1 MFWVE
6 GAQPL
11 TAQLVFR
18 AGVRDETFMTAGL
31 THLAEHLAM
40 SGVAD
45 LRRQSHNATVGPTFT
60 SFTCSGKAETVA
72 SFLTA
77 ICSFF
82 SAPDLGRIDVEK
94 KILAAEASTTVP
106 PATAE
111 HLRLR
116 FGMSSLGLTDV
127 APPSLETLGPDEV
140 LQLLQSHF
148 TAGNA
153 ALALS
158 GAPPEGLRLDLPAGF
173 PRRPDTPSA
182 LAAPLPMWFEQG
194 WPRLGFS
201 FEVPARTEAAREAA
215 RTVSRIACRR
225 AHRTLRQEQGWVY
238 DVDVM
243 HFLDSGDTGILCFET
258 DPTPQHADD
267 ARLGLMA
274 ILRDLQRSG
283 PTAGELQTDAE
294 ELQEYLEDP
303 ASAIEMAVAAAESHL
318 LGREPVSPADKL
330 ALGHNVTA
338 EACRAALAGLEA
350 TAIFGMPEG
359 TRPDDDSIRSD
370 TDRAVEWLGGREFRR
385 SVRGAL
391 YGVPGGSKLFV
402 GDKGVT
408 LSADYT
414 ASITWDDLVGVAVAP
429 DGLVTLIGM
438 DSQQIQV
445 REAWFG
451 KGQQAIDAILDR
463 AGEERCF
470 TPPEG

>member
-1 MFWVE
+1 
-6 GAQPL
+6 
-11 TAQLVFR
+11 
-18 AGVRDETFMTAGL
+18 MTTGL
-31 THLAEHLAM
+31 THLVEHLAM
-40 SGVAD
+40 SGVPD
-45 LRRQSHNATVGPTFT
+45 LRRHSHNATVGPTFT

-72 SFLTA
+72 TFLAAVCSFL
-77 ICSFF
+77 SV
-82 SAPDLGRIDVEK
+82 PDLGRLEIEK

-111 HLRLR
+111 HLRHR
-116 FGMSSLGLTDV
+116 FGLSSLGLTDV
-127 APPSLETLGPDEV
+127 SPPSLGTLGPDEV
-140 LQLLQSHF
+140 LQLLRSHF

-158 GAPPEGLRLDLPAGF
+158 GAPPEGLRLDLPAGS
-173 PRRPDTPSA
+173 PRRPHSPAA
-182 LAAPLPMWFEQG
+182 LAASLPMWFEQG
-194 WPRLGFS
+194 WPRLGLS
-201 FEVPARTEAAREAA
+201 FEVPAGTEALREAA

-274 ILRDLQRSG
+274 ILRDLRLNG
-283 PTAGELQTDAE
+283 PTAGELQADAE
-294 ELQEYLEDP
+294 EFQEYLEDSS
-303 ASAIEMAVAAAESHL
+303 SAIEMAVAAAEAHL
-318 LGREPVSPADKL
+318 LGREPVSPPDKL
-330 ALGHNVTA
+330 ALAHGVTA
-338 EACRAALAGLEA
+338 EACRAALASLEA

-370 TDRAVEWLGGREFRR
+370 SDRTIDWLGGREFRR

-402 GDKGVT
+402 GEKGVT

-429 DGLVTLIGM
+429 DGLVSLIGI
-438 DSQQIQV
+438 DCQQIQV

-470 TPPEG
+470 TPPDA